1 MSGQVLL
8 QVRGLTKRFATGGGW
23 LRHHKTV
30 LHGVSLDLYAGEVL
44 ALVGESGS
52 GKSTVARLVSLVE
65 PADGGEVLL
74 EGRSL
79 LDASGAADRLAV
91 RSRVQMVF
99 QDPFGSLNPAHR
111 VGYPIARSL
120 LLHGRATRG
129 SVRSRVAALL
139 EEVGLTPGSA
149 VADKF
154 PHELSGGERQRVAIA
169 RALAVEPRVLLADE
183 PTSMLDVATR
193 QGVLDLLGRLRRE
206 RGLAVLLITH
216 DLTAARS
223 LSDRIA
229 VLYAGHVVET
239 GPSEQVLRYPA
250 HPYTRSLLA
259 ALPHGDGSFLA
270 TPPPQGG
277 ALPPAATGCPFAPR
291 CPLAAERCA
300 VAPEPR
306 AVGPN
311 QTVCCHFASHLQHPA
326 ST

>member
-1 MSGQVLL
+1 MSEQPLL

-23 LRHHKTV
+23 RREHKTV
-30 LHGVSLDLYAGEVL
+30 LHGVSLSLRAGEVL

-52 GKSTVARLVSLVE
+52 GKSTVARLISLVE

-74 EGRSL
+74 NGRDL
-79 LDASGAADRLAV
+79 LAASDATARLAV
-91 RSRVQMVF
+91 RGQVQMVF

-120 LLHGRATRG
+120 LLHGRAERG
-129 SVRSRVAALL
+129 SVRARVAALL
-139 EEVGLTPGSA
+139 EEVGLSPGA
-149 VADKF
+149 VVAEKF

-169 RALAVEPRVLLADE
+169 RALAVEPQILLADE

-193 QGVLDLLGRLRRE
+193 QGVLDLLGRLRRD

-216 DLTAARS
+216 DLTAART
-223 LSDRIA
+223 LAERIA

-239 GPSEQVLRYPA
+239 GPADEVLRHPA

-277 ALPPAATGCPFAPR
+277 AHLPATSGCPFAPR
-291 CPLAAERCA
+291 CPLATARCA
-300 VAPEPR
+300 TAPAPTS
-306 AVGPN
+306 AGKDH
-311 QTVCCHFASHLQHPA
+311 TVFCHAASHSAHPA